1 MSARIAVLA
10 SGGGTNLQAILD
22 YFDSLGAHAPAR
34 VVVVASDRA
43 QAGALDRARRA
54 EIEALPLAREQRG
67 DALAE
72 LLVARGVD
80 LIALAGYLR
89 LVPPAVSREWHG
101 RMVNVHPALLPAFG
115 GHGMYGHHV
124 HEAVLRAGARVS
136 GPTVHFVDEEFD
148 KGPIIAQWPVP
159 VAQHDT
165 ADSLAAR
172 VLRAEHALYP
182 RVVRAIVERRV
193 SLGDDGRV
201 QGALDATRE
210 AMAFLPSRNDA
221 SLTEIIDALLFD

>member
-22 YFDSLGAHAPAR
+22 YFDSRGVRALGR

-43 QAGALDRARRA
+43 QSGALDRARRA

-72 LLVARGVD
+72 LLTARRID
-80 LIALAGYLR
+80 FIALAGYLR
-89 LVPPAVSREWHG
+89 LVPPAVARTWHG

-124 HEAVLRAGARVS
+124 HDAVLRAGARIS
-136 GPTVHFVDEEFD
+136 GPTVHFVDHEFD

-159 VAQHDT
+159 VAFDDT
-165 ADSLAAR
+165 SDSLATR

-182 RVVRAIVERRV
+182 RVLRGIIEGRIA
-193 SLGDDGRV
+193 LGDDGRV
-201 QGALDATRE
+201 RGALDAARDT
-210 AMAFLPSRNDA
+210 ATFLPARNGD
-221 SLTEIIDALLFD
+221 SLTDTIDALLFG